1 MYTDTDSVPWRGEL
15 AAVIVLVLVATAVV
29 LVQFL
34 AARRVQLDADIID
47 RNEDKHKPSKPVQ
60 PISHHKLYIPK
71 QHTEKGIC
79 TVRIYWPAVALSEG
93 PIYGW
98 FVHADPSELVI
109 VVAGASFGK
118 VLAGVPPLTLVG
130 AVNSCEGSTDTPVY
144 LDVDHVDRL
153 SYVPLIRRVTIDDS
167 FPILTQPHISMVLY
181 HAPNAELLESYVI
194 PQAGIGRWTPLEQFV
209 SMDTNRWR
217 EMSQSR
223 DVMKPGHGLR
233 EAISLI
239 NAARHVYCNKSA
251 VHSHALLSKMAAI
264 CRRISALSRR
274 IPKALLYSAALR
286 LVSSRGQRLG
296 AWSKYNASMLAIY
309 HWTRQDGPRPDILA
323 AQAEADAS
331 WDALYVWILDLSL
344 GKVLAFVLETNV
356 EYISHLFSTAA
367 SSINTEAVHSVF
379 KWLASWPLG
388 LKLNT
393 ELALFL
399 GDTLGSV
406 ASGLSVKVPWNA
418 VSVVRTLSS
427 LSRTLGFCVC
437 LSVASD
443 MVLIGSVHVR
453 VMHALIRHVYC
464 FLTQAAGNLFD
475 VFRGKK
481 RNPLHG
487 GRVDNAHY
495 EVDQLFLGTL
505 LFTLLVFLFPTV
517 LMYYSACALAQLMV
531 LGIVAILR
539 TIVAM
544 VDSLPIS
551 KLVHS
556 ITNPLR
562 EPAGLYW
569 TSYTQNS
576 ATDTGV
582 RQLKSCPLT
591 MSSILRGYVACF
603 APLQALPRL
612 LWAAMCGRPLV
623 L

>member
-1 MYTDTDSVPWRGEL
+1 ML
-15 AAVIVLVLVATAVV
+15 MCVATAVV

-47 RNEDKHKPSKPVQ
+47 HHEDQHKPFKRVQ
-60 PISHHKLYIPK
+60 PISQRKLYIPK
-71 QHTEKGIC
+71 QYTKQDIC
-79 TVRIYWPAVALSEG
+79 TVRIYWPAVALSDG

-109 VVAGASFGK
+109 VVAGTSLGK

-130 AVNSCEGSTDTPVY
+130 AVNSCDESTDIPVY
-144 LDVDHVDRL
+144 LDVDRVDRL
-153 SYVPLIRRVTIDDS
+153 SYVPLIRRLTISDAV
-167 FPILTQPHISMVLY
+167 PIFTRPHISIVLY
-181 HAPNAELLESYVI
+181 RAPNSELLECYDI
-194 PQAGIGRWTPLEQFV
+194 PQAGIGRWTPIEQFV

-217 EMSQSR
+217 EMSQSS
-223 DVMKPGHGLR
+223 DVMKPGRGLR

-239 NAARHVYCNKSA
+239 NAVQHVYCNKSTA
-251 VHSHALLSKMAAI
+251 RSPALLSNMAAI

-274 IPKALLYSAALR
+274 IPMVLLYSAALR

-309 HWTRQDGPRPDILA
+309 RWTRQDGPRPDILA

-331 WDALYVWILDLSL
+331 LDALHVWILDLTL
-344 GKVLAFVLETNV
+344 GNVLASMLETNV
-356 EYISHLFSTAA
+356 EHFAHFFSTAA
-367 SSINTEAVHSVF
+367 SSINAEAVHSVF

-388 LKLNT
+388 LKLNA

-406 ASGLSVKVPWNA
+406 ASGLSVKLPWNA
-418 VSVVRTLSS
+418 VSVVRTFCS
-427 LSRTLGFCVC
+427 LSRMLGFCMC

-443 MVLIGSVHVR
+443 MVLIGTVHVR
-453 VMHALIRHVYC
+453 VMHVLVRHVYC
-464 FLTQAAGNLFD
+464 FLMQAAGNLFY

-487 GRVDNAHY
+487 GRVDNAQY

-517 LMYYSACALAQLMV
+517 LMYYSVCALAQLLV
-531 LGIVAILR
+531 LGIVVIMR
-539 TIVAM
+539 TLVAM
-544 VDSLPIS
+544 VDSLPIN

-562 EPAGLYW
+562 EPACLYW
-569 TSYTQNS
+569 TSCTQKS
-576 ATDTGV
+576 ATVTGV
-582 RQLKSCPLT
+582 WQLKSYSLT
-591 MSSILRGYVACF
+591 VFSVLRGYVACF
-603 APLQALPRL
+603 APLQAFPRL
-612 LWAAMCGRPLV
+612 LWAAICGRPFV

>member
-1 MYTDTDSVPWRGEL
+1 MYTEPDWVPWRGEL

-47 RNEDKHKPSKPVQ
+47 RHGGQHKPSKPVKS
-60 PISHHKLYIPK
+60 ISQHKLYIPK

-98 FVHADPSELVI
+98 FVHVDPSELAI

-118 VLAGVPPLTLVG
+118 ALAGVPPLTLVG

-153 SYVPLIRRVTIDDS
+153 SCVPLIRSVNIDDAV
-167 FPILTQPHISMVLY
+167 PMLTQPHISIVLY
-181 HAPNAELLESYVI
+181 HAPNAELLESYDI
-194 PQAGIGRWTPLEQFV
+194 PQASIGRWTPLEQFV
-209 SMDTNRWR
+209 SMDINRWR
-217 EMSQSR
+217 EMSQSP
-223 DVMKPGHGLR
+223 DVMKPGRGLR

-239 NAARHVYCNKSA
+239 NAAQHVCCHKSA
-251 VHSHALLSKMAAI
+251 VRVHSLLSRMAAI
-264 CRRISALSRR
+264 CRRISALSQR
-274 IPKALLYSAALR
+274 IPKVFMYSAALL

-309 HWTRQDGPRPDILA
+309 CWTRQDGPRPDILA

-331 WDALYVWILDLSL
+331 WDALYVWILDITL
-344 GKVLAFVLETNV
+344 GNVLASVLETYV
-356 EYISHLFSTAA
+356 EYFAHLFATAA
-367 SSINTEAVHSVF
+367 SCINAEAVHSVF

-418 VSVVRTLSS
+418 VSVVHTLCL
-427 LSRTLGFCVC
+427 LSRTLGFCMC

-464 FLTQAAGNLFD
+464 FLMQAAGNLFD

-487 GRVDNAHY
+487 GRVDNAQY

-517 LMYYSACALAQLMV
+517 LMYYSVCALAQLMV
-531 LGIVAILR
+531 LGIVAMLR
-539 TIVAM
+539 TLVAM
-544 VDSLPIS
+544 VDGLPIS
-551 KLVHS
+551 KLMHS

-569 TSYTQNS
+569 TSCTQNS
-576 ATDTGV
+576 ATNTGV
-582 RQLKSCPLT
+582 RQLKSCPFT
-591 MSSILRGYVACF
+591 VSSILRGYVACF
-603 APLQALPRL
+603 APLQAFPRL